1 MNSPLA
7 ENRNVFKLRQ
17 SVGEYL
23 ANSALVVAARR
34 ENDKSRKWCYSGS
47 ADELLSIL
55 YVFLFWLNDNKKKII
70 TVLRLFARMAANYL
84 VVTGVFTAATCTR
97 LGRVQTE
104 RAELMVRSTAQ
115 DRGTESIR
123 PMEAAQ
129 LTVDP
134 PGTLDGIGYLGVR
147 LFLIAAT

>member
-1 MNSPLA
+1 MTSRGNDVTRVPLMN
-7 ENRNVFKLRQ
+7 
-17 SVGEYL
+17 
-23 ANSALVVAARR
+23 
-34 ENDKSRKWCYSGS
+34 CC
-47 ADELLSIL
+47 LSSTCSFFGL
-55 YVFLFWLNDNKKKII
+55 TTTKKKII
-70 TVLRLFARMAANYL
+70 TVLRLLARMATNYL